1 MYRFILALL
10 LTCFCLGCEETEVK
24 QVPPQLVVEGWID
37 SGGFPIVKLT
47 TTVPVSKQAQSTDSL
62 DRFLVRWAKVT
73 VSDGTREVVLTGMPN
88 RDYFPPY
95 IYTTSEMRGEVGKTY
110 TLKVDYQDFHA
121 HAVTTIPKPV
131 ALSRISAE
139 EIPLYPGWFKLRIDF
154 KDNPTTTDYYKVFIR
169 LYGENQ
175 DFHSTNFGTYN
186 DRLLPIQAS
195 LLVENARQ
203 NVVNPT
209 ATFFKRYEA
218 VNIKFCHIDS
228 VSYAFWKSF
237 DDYQREGRNPL
248 FNSMQNIRSNIQGGL
263 GYWCGYGVS
272 YYLYQI
278 LN

>member
-110 TLKVDYQDFHA
+110 TLKVDYQNFHA

-154 KDNPTTTDYYKVFIR
+154 KDDPATTDYYKVFVR
-169 LYGENQ
+169 LYGEKY
-175 DFHSTNFGTYN
+175 DFHSTYFGTYN

-209 ATFFKRYEA
+209 ATFFKHYEI

-237 DDYQREGRNPL
+237 DDYQSEGRNPL

-263 GYWCGYGVS
+263 GYWCGYGAS
-272 YYLYQI
+272 YYAYQI

>member
-1 MYRFILALL
+1 MLL
-10 LTCFCLGCEETEVK
+10 LLLACLCLGCEETEVK

-131 ALSRISAE
+131 ALTSIKAE
-139 EIPLYPGWFKLRIDF
+139 ELPLFPGWYKLRVGF
-154 KDNPTTTDYYKVFIR
+154 TDNPATTDYYKVFVR
-169 LYGENQ
+169 QYGHSQ
-175 DFHSTNFGTYN
+175 DFHSTYLGTYN
-186 DRLLPIQAS
+186 DRLLPTQAS
-195 LLVENARQ
+195 ILVNNSRQ
-203 NVVNPT
+203 NVANPN
-209 ATFFKRYEA
+209 ATFFKRYEL
-218 VNIKFCHIDS
+218 VTIKFCHIDS
-228 VSYAFWKSF
+228 VSYEFWKSM
-237 DDYQREGRNPL
+237 DDYHGEGRNPL
-248 FNSMQNIRSNIQGGL
+248 FNSMQNIRTNIHGGL
-263 GYWCGYGVS
+263 GYWCGYGAFYHTYV
-272 YYLYQI
+272 I
-278 LN
+278 EN

>member
-110 TLKVDYQDFHA
+110 TLKVDYQNFHA

-154 KDNPTTTDYYKVFIR
+154 KDDPATTDYYKVFIR
-169 LYGENQ
+169 LYGEKY
-175 DFHSTNFGTYN
+175 DFHSTYFGTYN
-186 DRLLPIQAS
+186 DRLLPTQAS

-209 ATFFKRYEA
+209 ATFFKHYEI

-228 VSYAFWKSF
+228 VSYDFWKSM
-237 DDYQREGRNPL
+237 DGYQSEGRNPL

-263 GYWCGYGVS
+263 GYWCGYGAS
-272 YYLYQI
+272 YYAYQI

>member
-62 DRFLVRWAKVT
+62 DRFLLRWAKVT

-139 EIPLYPGWFKLRIDF
+139 KIPLYPEWFKLRIDF
-154 KDNPTTTDYYKVFIR
+154 KDDPATTDYYKVFIR

-186 DRLLPIQAS
+186 DRLLPTQAS

-237 DDYQREGRNPL
+237 DDYQSEGRNPL

>member
-1 MYRFILALL
+1 MLL
-10 LTCFCLGCEETEVK
+10 LLLACLCVGCEETEVK

-139 EIPLYPGWFKLRIDF
+139 KIPLYPEWFKLRIDF
-154 KDNPTTTDYYKVFIR
+154 KDDPTTTDYYKV
-169 LYGENQ
+169 
-175 DFHSTNFGTYN
+175 
-186 DRLLPIQAS
+186 
-195 LLVENARQ
+195 
-203 NVVNPT
+203 
-209 ATFFKRYEA
+209 
-218 VNIKFCHIDS
+218 
-228 VSYAFWKSF
+228 
-237 DDYQREGRNPL
+237 
-248 FNSMQNIRSNIQGGL
+248 
-263 GYWCGYGVS
+263 
-272 YYLYQI
+272 
-278 LN
+278 

>member
-1 MYRFILALL
+1 MYRFMLL
-10 LTCFCLGCEETEVK
+10 LLLACLCLGCEETEVK

-62 DRFLVRWAKVT
+62 NRFLVRWAKVT

-88 RDYFPPY
+88 RDYFPPC
-95 IYTTSEMRGEVGKTY
+95 IYTTSDMRGEVGKTY

-154 KDNPTTTDYYKVFIR
+154 KDDPTTTDYYKVFVR

-209 ATFFKRYEA
+209 ATFFKCYEI

-237 DDYQREGRNPL
+237 DDYQSEGRNPL
-248 FNSMQNIRSNIQGGL
+248 FNAMLNIRSNIQGGL
-263 GYWCGYGVS
+263 GYWCGYGAS
-272 YYLYQI
+272 YYAYQI

>member
-1 MYRFILALL
+1 MYRFMLALL
-10 LTCFCLGCEETEVK
+10 LACLCLGCEETEVK

-47 TTVPVSKQAQSTDSL
+47 TTVPVSKQAQSTDSF

-131 ALSRISAE
+131 ALSRISTE
-139 EIPLYPGWFKLRIDF
+139 KIPLYPEWFKLRIDF
-154 KDNPTTTDYYKVFIR
+154 KDDPATTDYYKVFVR
-169 LYGENQ
+169 LYGEKY
-175 DFHSTNFGTYN
+175 DFHSTYFGTYN
-186 DRLLPIQAS
+186 DRLLPTQAS

-237 DDYQREGRNPL
+237 DDYQSEGRNPL

>member
-1 MYRFILALL
+1 MYRLLFPLL
-10 LTCFCLGCEETEVK
+10 LVFFCLSCEETEVK
-24 QVPPQLVVEGWID
+24 QAPAQLVVEGWID

-47 TTVPVSKQAQSTDSL
+47 TTVPISKQLQSTDSL
-62 DRFLVRWAKVT
+62 DRFLLRWAKVT

-110 TLKVDYQDFHA
+110 TLKVDYQNFHA

-131 ALSRISAE
+131 ALSRISTE
-139 EIPLYPGWFKLRIDF
+139 KIPLYPEWFKLRIDF

-169 LYGENQ
+169 LYGEKQ

-186 DRLLPIQAS
+186 DRLLPTQAS

-237 DDYQREGRNPL
+237 DDYQSEGRNPL

>member
-1 MYRFILALL
+1 MYRFMLL
-10 LTCFCLGCEETEVK
+10 LLLACFFVGCEESEVK

-95 IYTTSEMRGEVGKTY
+95 IYTTSDMRGEVGKTY

-186 DRLLPIQAS
+186 DRLLPTQAS

-237 DDYQREGRNPL
+237 DDYQSEGRNPL

>member
-1 MYRFILALL
+1 MYRFMLALL
-10 LTCFCLGCEETEVK
+10 LACLCLGCEETEVK

-62 DRFLVRWAKVT
+62 DRFLVRWARVT
-73 VSDGTREVVLTGMPN
+73 VSDGTREVVLTGMPR

-139 EIPLYPGWFKLRIDF
+139 KIPLYPEWFKLRIDF
-154 KDNPTTTDYYKVFIR
+154 KDDPATTDYYKVFIR

-203 NVVNPT
+203 NAVNPT

-237 DDYQREGRNPL
+237 DDYQSEGRNPL

>member
-1 MYRFILALL
+1 M
-10 LTCFCLGCEETEVK
+10 
-24 QVPPQLVVEGWID
+24 
-37 SGGFPIVKLT
+37 
-47 TTVPVSKQAQSTDSL
+47 
-62 DRFLVRWAKVT
+62 
-73 VSDGTREVVLTGMPN
+73 SDGTREVVLTGMPN

-154 KDNPTTTDYYKVFIR
+154 KDDPTTTDYYKVFVR
-169 LYGENQ
+169 LYGEKY
-175 DFHSTNFGTYN
+175 DFHSTYFGTYN
-186 DRLLPIQAS
+186 DRLLPTQAS

-209 ATFFKRYEA
+209 ATFFKRYEI

-228 VSYAFWKSF
+228 VSYDFWKSM
-237 DDYQREGRNPL
+237 DGYQSEGRNPL
-248 FNSMQNIRSNIQGGL
+248 FNAMQNIRSNIQGGL
-263 GYWCGYGVS
+263 GYWCGYGAS
-272 YYLYQI
+272 YYAYQI

>member
-1 MYRFILALL
+1 M
-10 LTCFCLGCEETEVK
+10 
-24 QVPPQLVVEGWID
+24 
-37 SGGFPIVKLT
+37 KLT

-110 TLKVDYQDFHA
+110 TLQVDYQDFHA

-154 KDNPTTTDYYKVFIR
+154 KDDPTTTDYYKVFVR

-175 DFHSTNFGTYN
+175 DFHSTYFGTYN
-186 DRLLPIQAS
+186 DRLLPTQAS

-209 ATFFKRYEA
+209 ATFFKRYEI

-228 VSYAFWKSF
+228 VSYDFWKSM
-237 DDYQREGRNPL
+237 DGYQSEGRNPL
-248 FNSMQNIRSNIQGGL
+248 FNAMQNIRSNIQGGL
-263 GYWCGYGVS
+263 GYWCGYGAS
-272 YYLYQI
+272 YYAYQI

>member
-88 RDYFPPY
+88 REYFPPY

-110 TLKVDYQDFHA
+110 TLKVDYQNFHA

-154 KDNPTTTDYYKVFIR
+154 KDDPATTDYYKVFVR
-169 LYGENQ
+169 LYGEKY
-175 DFHSTNFGTYN
+175 DFHSTYFGTYN

-209 ATFFKRYEA
+209 ATFFKHYEI

-237 DDYQREGRNPL
+237 DDYQSEGRNPL

-263 GYWCGYGVS
+263 GYWCGYGAS
-272 YYLYQI
+272 YYAYQI

>member
-1 MYRFILALL
+1 MYRFMLALL
-10 LTCFCLGCEETEVK
+10 LACLCLGCEETEVK

-154 KDNPTTTDYYKVFIR
+154 KDDPATTDYYKVFVR

-195 LLVENARQ
+195 LLVENARL

>member
-10 LTCFCLGCEETEVK
+10 LTYFCLGCEETEVK

-62 DRFLVRWAKVT
+62 DRFLLRWAKVT

-139 EIPLYPGWFKLRIDF
+139 EIPLYPGWFKLRINF
-154 KDNPTTTDYYKVFIR
+154 KDDPATTDYYKVFVR
-169 LYGENQ
+169 LYGEKH

-186 DRLLPIQAS
+186 DRLLPTQAS

-209 ATFFKRYEA
+209 ATFFKHYEI

-237 DDYQREGRNPL
+237 DDYQSEGRNPL

-263 GYWCGYGVS
+263 GYWCGYGAS
-272 YYLYQI
+272 YYAYQI

>member
-154 KDNPTTTDYYKVFIR
+154 KDDPATTDYYKVFVR
-169 LYGENQ
+169 LYGEKY
-175 DFHSTNFGTYN
+175 DFHSTYFGTYN
-186 DRLLPIQAS
+186 DRLLPTQAS

-209 ATFFKRYEA
+209 ATFFKHYEI

-228 VSYAFWKSF
+228 VSYDFWKSM
-237 DDYQREGRNPL
+237 DGYQSEGRNPL
-248 FNSMQNIRSNIQGGL
+248 FNSMRNIRSNIQGGL

-272 YYLYQI
+272 YYAYQI

>member
-1 MYRFILALL
+1 MYRFMLALL
-10 LTCFCLGCEETEVK
+10 LACLCLGCEETEVK

-154 KDNPTTTDYYKVFIR
+154 KDDPATTDYYKVFVR

-186 DRLLPIQAS
+186 DRLLPIHAS

>member
-1 MYRFILALL
+1 MYRFMLL
-10 LTCFCLGCEETEVK
+10 LLLACLCLGCEETEVK

-73 VSDGTREVVLTGMPN
+73 VSDGTREVVLTGMPR

-110 TLKVDYQDFHA
+110 TLKVDYQDFHT

-186 DRLLPIQAS
+186 DRLLPTQAS
-195 LLVENARQ
+195 LLMENARQ
-203 NVVNPT
+203 NVVNPI

-237 DDYQREGRNPL
+237 DDYQSEGRNPL

>member
-1 MYRFILALL
+1 M
-10 LTCFCLGCEETEVK
+10 
-24 QVPPQLVVEGWID
+24 
-37 SGGFPIVKLT
+37 
-47 TTVPVSKQAQSTDSL
+47 SKQAQSTDSL

-131 ALSRISAE
+131 ALSRISTE
-139 EIPLYPGWFKLRIDF
+139 KIPLYPEWFKLRIDF
-154 KDNPTTTDYYKVFIR
+154 KDDPATTDYYKVFVR

-186 DRLLPIQAS
+186 DRLLPTQAS

-237 DDYQREGRNPL
+237 DDYQSEGRNPL
-248 FNSMQNIRSNIQGGL
+248 FNAMQNIRSNIQGGL
-263 GYWCGYGVS
+263 GYWCGYGAS
-272 YYLYQI
+272 YYAYQI

>member
-110 TLKVDYQDFHA
+110 TLKVDYQNFHA

-139 EIPLYPGWFKLRIDF
+139 KIPLYPEWFKLRIDF
-154 KDNPTTTDYYKVFIR
+154 KDDPATTDYYKVFVR
-169 LYGENQ
+169 LYGEKY
-175 DFHSTNFGTYN
+175 DFHSTYFGTYN

-209 ATFFKRYEA
+209 ATFFKHYEI

-237 DDYQREGRNPL
+237 DDYQSEGRNPL

-263 GYWCGYGVS
+263 GYWCGYGAS
-272 YYLYQI
+272 YYAYQI

>member
-1 MYRFILALL
+1 MLL
-10 LTCFCLGCEETEVK
+10 LLLACLCLGCEETEVK

-47 TTVPVSKQAQSTDSL
+47 TTVPVSKQAQSTDSF

-131 ALSRISAE
+131 ALSRISTE

-154 KDNPTTTDYYKVFIR
+154 KDDPATTDYYKVFVR
-169 LYGENQ
+169 LYGEKY
-175 DFHSTNFGTYN
+175 DFHSTYFGTYN
-186 DRLLPIQAS
+186 DRLLPIRAS

-209 ATFFKRYEA
+209 ATFFKHYEI

-228 VSYAFWKSF
+228 VSYDFWKSM
-237 DDYQREGRNPL
+237 DGYQSEGRNPL
-248 FNSMQNIRSNIQGGL
+248 FNAMQNIRSNIQGGL

-272 YYLYQI
+272 YRGYIFQ
-278 LN
+278 

>member
-1 MYRFILALL
+1 MLL
-10 LTCFCLGCEETEVK
+10 LACLCLGCEETEVK

-154 KDNPTTTDYYKVFIR
+154 KDDPTTTDYYKVFVR
-169 LYGENQ
+169 LYGEKY
-175 DFHSTNFGTYN
+175 DFHSTYFGTYN
-186 DRLLPIQAS
+186 DRLLPTQAS

-209 ATFFKRYEA
+209 ATFFKRYEI

-228 VSYAFWKSF
+228 VSYDFWKSM
-237 DDYQREGRNPL
+237 DGYQSEGRNPL
-248 FNSMQNIRSNIQGGL
+248 FNAMQNIRSNIQGGL
-263 GYWCGYGVS
+263 GYWCGYGAS
-272 YYLYQI
+272 YYAYQI